1 MQSPEQLKLRLN
13 ETLSSIAG
21 KIAAIS
27 GGRRPISEQDT
38 KGTLIEPVLAALGWD
53 LADLEVVRREYK
65 HNKKDLPVDYAFFA
79 NGKPIMFLEA
89 KAIGLPI
96 DDHKWMAQIVNYAN
110 SAGVEICVL
119 TNGRDYRIFNTHA
132 KVPLQEKI
140 VGQCGIGLASSAESA
155 ELLEC
160 LTLPALQEQR
170 IIRRWEQE
178 QLENSVRA
186 AILELIQSR
195 DRKFVNLLAAS
206 LKGQVGMQHLMDI
219 LSRASVQVSFGA
231 AQGSARPR
239 REASASRA
247 AGPAGSPA
255 KSGSKTR
262 SEVKLAD
269 LLAAGIISAPV
280 ELSAKF
286 KGKMLTA
293 TINNDASVTF
303 SGTRYRS
310 VSEAGGHARNSVSGP
325 PPSGAPYWAT
335 NGWDFWSCQY
345 KGQTVPLSVLRLEYE
360 KRTASSGRSKL
371 EVMSS

>member
-1 MQSPEQLKLRLN
+1 MQSPEQLRLRLN
-13 ETLSSIAG
+13 DTLSAIAG
-21 KIAAIS
+21 KIATVS

-79 NGKPIMFLEA
+79 SGRPIMFLEA

-132 KVPLQEKI
+132 KVPLQEKT
-140 VGQCGIGLASSAESA
+140 VGQCSIGQTVPEEAADM
-155 ELLEC
+155 LEC
-160 LTLPALQEQR
+160 LTMAALQEQR

-186 AILELIQSR
+186 AIQELIQSR
-195 DRKFVNLLAAS
+195 DKKYVNLLAAS

-219 LSRASVQVSFGA
+219 LSRAKVEVSF
-231 AQGSARPR
+231 
-239 REASASRA
+239 AS
-247 AGPAGSPA
+247 GITA
-255 KSGSKTR
+255 KSTR
-262 SEVKLAD
+262 SGTKLHSKPRTPIRKPVAGAVTLGDLIEVGL
-269 LLAAGIISAPV
+269 ISTPFQIFTT
-280 ELSAKF
+280 F
-286 KGKMLTA
+286 KKQQVVA
-293 TINNDASVTF
+293 TINRDGTVSLGKQTYNSLSVA
-303 SGTRYRS
+303 
-310 VSEAGGHARNSVSGP
+310 AGYARNSISGL
-325 PPSGAPYWAT
+325 PSDGRPYYQT
-335 NGWDFWSCQY
+335 NGWLWWSCQY
-345 KGQTVPLSVLRLEYE
+345 KGQTVLMDVLRQDYLS
-360 KRTASSGRSKL
+360 RTVQGTRSKL